1 MQAAVNHLPVLTWN
15 RLKLNRAQMEVDEN
29 LLATTKEQQAS
40 ALFEIPVPEGI
51 QVEKGISAK
60 DLDARFASLGIENPK
75 EAFVAGKYPIYNKQR
90 FGTGMGVAVDQLMEG
105 VGADYYTVDPSY
117 QAEGPIKLHYGYAEG
132 QSDLS
137 RIVIHAKAGS
147 KSTFILYYSTL
158 PKVCDYLEECGKCEM
173 QQELLQHSG
182 KAAMEK
188 KEELP
193 NPEIRKD
200 APGQPGSMLGVQTY
214 LYLEE
219 GASVE
224 LHVVQMLE
232 EGAAF
237 FHDVGTF
244 LRKKAELVMT
254 KLDLGALTVYEGLNT
269 LQIEDKSRFEMDF
282 GYLGLAGS
290 KMDIN
295 YNDVF
300 CGKKCEGRMYFK
312 EALLGDAQKT
322 FRGTV
327 DFRKDATGCKG
338 DEQEDVLLLGEDV
351 INQTIP
357 LILGEEEDVEGRH
370 AATIGSL
377 SEEMLFYM
385 QTRGISKK
393 KAEELMVRASLQS
406 ISNRVPSESIKKAV
420 KNKICRVFE

>member
-15 RLKLNRAQMEVDEN
+15 RLKLNRAQMEVGDD
-29 LLATTKEQQAS
+29 LLANTKKQPQS
-40 ALFEIPVPEGI
+40 ALFEIPLPEGI
-51 QVEKGISAK
+51 SVEKNISA
-60 DLDARFASLGIENPK
+60 DALQERFAALGIENPK
-75 EAFVAGKYPIYNKQR
+75 EAFVAGKYPIYNRQR
-90 FGTGMGVAVDQLMEG
+90 FGTGMGAAVDELMEG
-105 VGADYYTVDPSY
+105 VGADYYTVDPTY
-117 QAEGPIKLHYGYAEG
+117 QAEGPIKLHYGYGEG
-132 QSDLS
+132 QSDLN
-137 RIVIHAKAGS
+137 RLVIHAKAGS
-147 KSTFILYYSTL
+147 RSTFILYYSTL
-158 PKVCDYLEECGKCEM
+158 PKACDYLEECGKCEM
-173 QQELLQHSG
+173 QQELLQHHKQEALVKS
-182 KAAMEK
+182 
-188 KEELP
+188 EEAS
-193 NPEIRKD
+193 KD
-200 APGQPGSMLGVQTY
+200 NNTAGSLVGVQTY

-219 GASVE
+219 GACVE

-232 EGAAF
+232 DGAVF
-237 FHDVGTF
+237 FHDIGTF

-282 GYLGLAGS
+282 GYLGLGGG

-312 EALLGDAQKT
+312 EALLEDAQKT

-327 DFRKDATGCKG
+327 DFRKDSTGCKG

-377 SEEMLFYM
+377 SEDMLFYM